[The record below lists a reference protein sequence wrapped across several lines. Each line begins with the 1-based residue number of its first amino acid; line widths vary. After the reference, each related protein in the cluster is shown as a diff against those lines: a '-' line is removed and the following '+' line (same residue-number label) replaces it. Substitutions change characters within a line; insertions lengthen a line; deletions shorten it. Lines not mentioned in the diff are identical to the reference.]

1 MIENEFYED
10 EFEQLLKE
18 KADQFSMYPSK
29 RVWHSIYNNLHP
41 GRRWPSVVIS
51 LVLISSLILVGYL
64 NTGENSI
71 TRQINNTAFTQ
82 ASVEKDN
89 KISVQQNTRQK
100 TQVIPYSATDQ
111 KPAYAYNDAFDD
123 VITNETDMYAYTI
136 VKSNRPVYL
145 RNLVATTDV
154 NATADIKLPVDNIGA
169 ANTNNGPEVIQSV
182 DAYIKSSKL
191 LSDIATYNK
200 KYKNSSSK
208 SADKNTTTDIADERN
223 ANGGNLTSEYTTGPL
238 AKSANNTTNTDVVKL
253 AQPDTK
259 TKAGVNALT
268 DKKAIT
274 TEEKA
279 WIENY
284 ALQNKPASK
293 KWKGRLGYQF
303 YVTPAVNYRKLTS
316 KTKYSVL
323 PFTEGDINNS
333 ISQKPGI
340 GIEAGFGLTYA
351 VAKKLQ
357 LKGSVQFNYTNYNI
371 DADQT
376 NHPVLTDIL
385 LNDPVS
391 GLSYSSAR
399 LTTTSNAYN
408 SSALSPVKLHNRTY
422 QISIP
427 IGFAYKL
434 SSKNNVDWFA
444 GASVQPSYIFG
455 GNAHIVSSDLK
466 SYVSEPSSIRSW
478 NLNLGFE
485 TYMNFKVGSYNLQV
499 GPQVRYQVNS
509 TYKRN
514 VALVEKP
521 YAIGL
526 KFGLTKGF

>member
-1 MIENEFYED
+1 MIENEFYGD

-51 LVLISSLILVGYL
+51 LVLISSLMLIGYL

-71 TRQINNTAFTQ
+71 TSQINKNTI
-82 ASVEKDN
+82 SKPSNEKTDDLN
-89 KISVQQNTRQK
+89 STPQISRKSQLSPIAVTAHK
-100 TQVIPYSATDQ
+100 S
-111 KPAYAYNDAFDD
+111 AYAYNHAFDD
-123 VITNETDMYAYTI
+123 VITNETDMYTYTV

-145 RNLVATTDV
+145 QNPAYATDV
-154 NATADIKLPVDNIGA
+154 NTATDIKLPVDNIAA
-169 ANTNNGPEVIQSV
+169 ANNNSQDIVQSIE
-182 DAYIKSSKL
+182 AYIKSNKIF
-191 LSDIATYNK
+191 SDIAANNK
-200 KYKNSSSK
+200 KYKGNSSK
-208 SADKNTTTDIADERN
+208 SADKNNTVTDADDI
-223 ANGGNLTSEYTTGPL
+223 NLPSADNSNSLSSLTDNSAKTDVSKLPKTDVKAL
-238 AKSANNTTNTDVVKL
+238 AGISKMTDNSNTTK
-253 AQPDTK
+253 
-259 TKAGVNALT
+259 
-268 DKKAIT
+268 T

-284 ALQNKPASK
+284 ALQNKPAAK
-293 KWKGRLGYQF
+293 KWKGRLGYQL

-316 KTKYSVL
+316 KTQYSAT
-323 PFTEGDINNS
+323 PFAQGDINRS

-340 GIEAGFGLTYA
+340 GVEAGIGLNYA

-357 LKGSVQFNYTNYNI
+357 LKGGVQFNYTNYNI
-371 DADQT
+371 AADET
-376 NHPVLTDIL
+376 NHPIVTNIL
-385 LNDPVS
+385 LNDPAS

-399 LTTTSNAYN
+399 VSTVSNPYN
-408 SSALSPVKLHNRTY
+408 STALKPVTLHNTTY

-427 IGFAYKL
+427 LGFAYKL
-434 SSKNNVDWFA
+434 SSQNNVNWFA
-444 GASVQPSYIFG
+444 GASIQPSYIFG
-455 GNAHIVSSDLK
+455 GNAHIISSDLK

-485 TYMNFKVGSYNLQV
+485 TYMNFKMGAYNLQV

-509 TYKRN
+509 TYKKN

-521 YAIGL
+521 YAVGL